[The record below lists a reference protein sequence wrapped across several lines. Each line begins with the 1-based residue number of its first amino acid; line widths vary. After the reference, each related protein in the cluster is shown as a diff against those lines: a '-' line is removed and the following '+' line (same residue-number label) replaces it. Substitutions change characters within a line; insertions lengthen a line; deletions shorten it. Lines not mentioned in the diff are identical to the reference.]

1 MKVTGS
7 ELGIVA
13 IGRNEGDRL
22 KRCITSLPSDTAIVY
37 VDSGSTDGTPQ
48 WVRAQGISVVDLD
61 MRVGFTAARARNL
74 GLNRLLETVP
84 DIKYVQFLDGDCELV
99 SAWPGAA
106 ISFLEKHAETGAFFG
121 RRRERYPDHSVYNWL
136 CDLEWNTPIG
146 ESKAFGGDVMLRV
159 SALKVV
165 GGYRNDLVAGEDPEL
180 AIRLRAAHWKL
191 FRLDLEMTLHDAAIT
206 CFHQWWWR
214 NMRSGYAFALGAD
227 LHGAPP
233 ERHWVWESRRA
244 WIWGVIL
251 PFVCVTA
258 GLLLGGIGLLAW
270 LIYPFQVFR
279 QAMRARGSV
288 RDRLVI
294 AFFQVLSRFP
304 ESWGQI
310 KYHFDRAFKRQA
322 RIIEYK

>member
-1 MKVTGS
+1 MKVLGS
-7 ELGIVA
+7 EFGIVA

-22 KRCITSLPSDTAIVY
+22 KRCISSLPSDTVIVY

-48 WVRAQGISVVDLD
+48 WAGAQGISVVELD
-61 MRVGFTAARARNL
+61 MRLGFTAARARNL
-74 GLNRLLETVP
+74 GLNRLLETAP

-99 SAWPGAA
+99 SSWPRAA
-106 ISFLEKHAETGAFFG
+106 ISFLESHAQIGAVFG
-121 RRRERYPDHSVYNWL
+121 RRRERYPHHSVYNWL
-136 CDLEWNTPIG
+136 CDLEWNTPLG
-146 ESKAFGGDVMLRV
+146 ESKAFGGDVMLRI
-159 SALKVV
+159 SAFKAV

-206 CFHQWWWR
+206 RFNQWWRR
-214 NMRSGYAFALGAD
+214 NMRSGYAFALGTD

-251 PFVCVTA
+251 PFVCVIA
-258 GLLLGGIGLLAW
+258 GLLFGRIGLLTW

-279 QAMRARGSV
+279 QALRAQGSV

-294 AFFQVLSRFP
+294 GFFQMLSRFP

-310 KYHFDRAFKRQA
+310 KHLFDRTLNRQA